1 MVDLALSLSYKPSKM
16 ENSWCACGSLYRSI
30 LISLLPLALMAPTR
44 WFGHMLCSRALQAC
58 SVLLLSLDGAAGSAV
73 SGQRTESF
81 DDETLRLKVG
91 FRRPVSSKAWT
102 LRSTTVAQRAEES
115 IARVEEEVKK
125 IWRELLSKE
134 RNNTSKEGGHVEARI
149 VDDLKHRIEKTQS
162 QITELHALKPEN
174 VDALMK
180 KMIDEVSR
188 SVKLLGDRCSKLEA
202 PQILFVL
209 DEFILLVQQRRQ
221 DLQHAQA
228 NFREV
233 EARFNDLDQKEHL
246 EDRHMKAMK
255 AMQEGLSAVRAEV
268 KKLSEL
274 VEVVQTQPG
283 DQDGAFKSREV
294 LALKAQVSDLQEQ
307 VTQLVVRG
315 LEERF
320 ANLRADVSR
329 EVATVVRESK
339 ENWVVASRRLAAL
352 EAWPASQAEL
362 SASMHSLRSE
372 HQEDRIVFGETIEKE
387 DKQYKKIREEQRA
400 KKKAQEEAL
409 GISVKRSMSVPKQK
423 SCQVSQLEQSLGHF
437 PNPHPHDGK
446 PRLNADPQK
455 ILRFGVSAEGQGRGA
470 YLKLERTKGGPIERY
485 GRAMTTAQEIGWTAG
500 PATKTYKSSPF
511 AHRPLIESQFYR
523 PMGVSFSTG
532 ALSQQWHPLAAF
544 WKAEVSGPLLWGVG
558 ACWSPSV
565 GGLFGGAE
573 PKKIAVKSAA
583 KMAVL
588 ATSKSPRSSRKKTPD
603 SRKSADGQVARS
615 ITPREGSRSSTT
627 PGFPAVIGPKLEWA
641 LPAKVLREVGAPGTN
656 GVLTTGEM
664 EVAGIFCRLKFFP
677 DGSPLRQTDGSCSS
691 RLTGDEV

>member
-1 MVDLALSLSYKPSKM
+1 
-16 ENSWCACGSLYRSI
+16 
-30 LISLLPLALMAPTR
+30 
-44 WFGHMLCSRALQAC
+44 
-58 SVLLLSLDGAAGSAV
+58 
-73 SGQRTESF
+73 
-81 DDETLRLKVG
+81 
-91 FRRPVSSKAWT
+91 
-102 LRSTTVAQRAEES
+102 
-115 IARVEEEVKK
+115 
-125 IWRELLSKE
+125 
-134 RNNTSKEGGHVEARI
+134 
-149 VDDLKHRIEKTQS
+149 
-162 QITELHALKPEN
+162 
-174 VDALMK
+174 MK

-188 SVKLLGDRCSKLEA
+188 SVKLLGDRCSKLEEELA
-202 PQILFVL
+202 SLQAADATSQASPCMVAKPATSFQQSAGNKESIRLQTR
-209 DEFILLVQQRRQ
+209 LVQQRRQ

-246 EDRHMKAMK
+246 EDR
-255 AMQEGLSAVRAEV
+255 
-268 KKLSEL
+268 LSEL

-283 DQDGAFKSREV
+283 D
-294 LALKAQVSDLQEQ
+294 Q

-352 EAWPASQAEL
+352 EDYMVAQ
-362 SASMHSLRSE
+362 
-372 HQEDRIVFGETIEKE
+372 VFGETIEKE

-455 ILRFGVSAEGQGRGA
+455 ILRFGVSAEGN
-470 YLKLERTKGGPIERY
+470 
-485 GRAMTTAQEIGWTAG
+485 
-500 PATKTYKSSPF
+500 
-511 AHRPLIESQFYR
+511 LIEVWPSHDHCTGDRLDRWASHDRGRLEILSREAEGLGRQVVHIRRELSLGR
-523 PMGVSFSTG
+523 PEIAEEGLTG
-532 ALSQQWHPLAAF
+532 APF
-544 WKAEVSGPLLWGVG
+544 WIQL
-558 ACWSPSV
+558 
-565 GGLFGGAE
+565 GLFGGAE

-588 ATSKSPRSSRKKTPD
+588 ATSKSPSHGPQKTDGELCTCFRTPARPTPSPTKTPVH
-603 SRKSADGQVARS
+603 R
-615 ITPREGSRSSTT
+615 SRSSTT
-627 PGFPAVIGPKLEWA
+627 PGFPAVIGPK
-641 LPAKVLREVGAPGTN
+641 VGAPGTN

-677 DGSPLRQTDGSCSS
+677 DGSPLRQTDGSCSLYLVCTVPNVNVRFRLFAGNRYSPVLEANTARGGRDQGRHDLCLLKDVLNEDGSVVVGAEILEANGEVVEFTADS
-691 RLTGDEV
+691 RVVLKTSGTECAQYNLCQVRSV